1 MKKHILSALVTGA
14 MLLNLTA
21 TLPASAAEPDE
32 YHDDWLHVENGVVVD
47 RNGNEVW
54 MTGVN
59 WFGYNVGSQVFD
71 GVWSANMHECLNLI
85 SDHGFNLLRVPM
97 STEIIL
103 QWKNNDPDPA
113 KPKVN
118 EYSNPELTL
127 EGVEGG
133 TVKYSFDIWNQA
145 VAWCRENGIK
155 IMMDIHS
162 ATTNSAGHNY
172 PLWYDDNFSTDDWLE
187 ALSWFAEY
195 YKDDDTIIAI
205 DLKNE
210 PHGKPEEGKFAK
222 WDDSKDENNWKYAA
236 ERGAMACLE
245 QNPNLLIMVE
255 GTECY
260 PDFSKGADWSTPSID
275 YAHYGEPSKIF
286 GAWWGG
292 NLRGVKDYPIDIGEY
307 TKQIVY
313 SPHDYGPEVWKQNW
327 FYLDDDSKTFTRQ
340 SLLDDY
346 WYDSW
351 AYLVEE
357 KRYPLLMGEW
367 GGWVDDKHDTT
378 GENRH
383 WLQEIRDYMTDMH
396 IHHTFWCFNENSS
409 DTGGLVYD
417 NFGKWDDV
425 KYDFIKSA
433 LWQTEDGKFIGLDH
447 KIPIGVNGISL
458 DEYYGNSG
466 NTTPTETN
474 PVETE
479 TETTT
484 TQAVETETTTI
495 SESESEIQDI
505 LYGDVDDNNIIN
517 ILDVITL
524 NKNLLGKENI
534 SEKQQ
539 KQADVDQSGLPDSN
553 DSLLILKYIVGIIK
567 NFTA

>member
-1 MKKHILSALVTGA
+1 M
-14 MLLNLTA
+14 
-21 TLPASAAEPDE
+21 
-32 YHDDWLHVENGVVVD
+32 
-47 RNGNEVW
+47 
-54 MTGVN
+54 
-59 WFGYNVGSQVFD
+59 
-71 GVWSANMHECLNLI
+71 
-85 SDHGFNLLRVPM
+85 
-97 STEIIL
+97 
-103 QWKNNDPDPA
+103 
-113 KPKVN
+113 
-118 EYSNPELTL
+118 
-127 EGVEGG
+127 
-133 TVKYSFDIWNQA
+133 
-145 VAWCRENGIK
+145 
-155 IMMDIHS
+155 
-162 ATTNSAGHNY
+162 
-172 PLWYDDNFSTDDWLE
+172 
-187 ALSWFAEY
+187 
-195 YKDDDTIIAI
+195 
-205 DLKNE
+205 
-210 PHGKPEEGKFAK
+210 
-222 WDDSKDENNWKYAA
+222 
-236 ERGAMACLE
+236 
-245 QNPNLLIMVE
+245 
-255 GTECY
+255 
-260 PDFSKGADWSTPSID
+260 
-275 YAHYGEPSKIF
+275 
-286 GAWWGG
+286 
-292 NLRGVKDYPIDIGEY
+292 KDYPVDIGEY

-313 SPHDYGPEVWKQNW
+313 SPHDYGPEVWKQDW

-340 SLLDDY
+340 TLLDDY

-367 GGWVDDKHDTT
+367 GGWVDDEHDTT

-417 NFGKWDDV
+417 NFEKWDDV

-458 DEYYGNSG
+458 DEYYGSG
-466 NTTPTETN
+466 NTNPTETK

-479 TETTT
+479 TET
-484 TQAVETETTTI
+484 ETTTV
-495 SESESEIQDI
+495 SESESESETESV
-505 LYGDVDDNNIIN
+505 LYGDVDDNGIIN

>member
-1 MKKHILSALVTGA
+1 
-14 MLLNLTA
+14 
-21 TLPASAAEPDE
+21 
-32 YHDDWLHVENGVVVD
+32 
-47 RNGNEVW
+47 
-54 MTGVN
+54 
-59 WFGYNVGSQVFD
+59 
-71 GVWSANMHECLNLI
+71 
-85 SDHGFNLLRVPM
+85 
-97 STEIIL
+97 
-103 QWKNNDPDPA
+103 
-113 KPKVN
+113 
-118 EYSNPELTL
+118 
-127 EGVEGG
+127 
-133 TVKYSFDIWNQA
+133 
-145 VAWCRENGIK
+145 
-155 IMMDIHS
+155 
-162 ATTNSAGHNY
+162 HNY

-222 WDDSKDENNWKYAA
+222 WDNSKDENNWKYAA

-260 PDFSKGADWSTPSID
+260 PDFSRGADWSTPSVD

-313 SPHDYGPEVWKQNW
+313 SPHDYGPEVWAQDW
-327 FYLDDDSKTFTRQ
+327 FYLKDDSKTFTRQ
-340 SLLDDY
+340 TLLDDY

-367 GGWVDDKHDTT
+367 GGWVDEEHDKT

-383 WLQEIRDYMTDMH
+383 WLQEIRDYMTDKH

-433 LWQTEDGKFIGLDH
+433 LWQTEDGKFISLDH
-447 KIPIGVNGISL
+447 KIPIGKNGISL
-458 DEYYGNSG
+458 SEYYGTASSD
-466 NTTPTETN
+466 TPVTKPTEQEI
-474 PVETE
+474 V
-479 TETTT
+479 
-484 TQAVETETTTI
+484 
-495 SESESEIQDI
+495 SESEIVTTSESGSEETFS
-505 LYGDVDDNNIIN
+505 YGDVDENGSID
-517 ILDVITL
+517 ILDVIML
-524 NKNLLGKENI
+524 NKNLLGKETLT
-534 SEKQQ
+534 EKQI
-539 KQADVDQSGLPDSN
+539 KAADVNQSGVPDSN
-553 DSLLILKYIVGIIK
+553 DSLMILKYIVGMIK